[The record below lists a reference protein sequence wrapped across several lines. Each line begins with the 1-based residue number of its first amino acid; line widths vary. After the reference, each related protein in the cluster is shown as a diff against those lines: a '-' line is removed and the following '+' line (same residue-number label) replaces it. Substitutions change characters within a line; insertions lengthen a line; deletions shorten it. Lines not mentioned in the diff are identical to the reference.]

1 MNATQTFLNDAPT
14 ASGLLEMRPRGV
26 SKAPFGANYTTTLF

>member
-26 SKAPFGANYTTTLF
+26 SKAPFGANYTTRLF